1 VSPQWVAERQEA
13 MTRSYPDEDSD
24 ARLRLTSNYTLLRPL
39 RFHLHRQMR
48 LRTESL
54 GFRAGLHEDHLIDS
68 AVAGG

>member
-1 VSPQWVAERQEA
+1 

-24 ARLRLTSNYTLLRPL
+24 ARLRLTSDYTLLRPL
-39 RFHLHRQMR
+39 RFHLRRQMR

-54 GFRAGLHEDHLIDS
+54 GFQTGLHEDRLIQD